1 MPSLSTPYWHLTIP
15 PYPPTPHRR
24 VIPELRAHLVEG
36 EAARA
41 PVALA
46 IVKTLRLL
54 PQAAVRAELPRALQG
69 VANLL
74 KARLQRIR

>member
-1 MPSLSTPYWHLTIP
+1 M
-15 PYPPTPHRR
+15 
-24 VIPELRAHLVEG
+24 
-36 EAARA
+36 
-41 PVALA
+41 ALA